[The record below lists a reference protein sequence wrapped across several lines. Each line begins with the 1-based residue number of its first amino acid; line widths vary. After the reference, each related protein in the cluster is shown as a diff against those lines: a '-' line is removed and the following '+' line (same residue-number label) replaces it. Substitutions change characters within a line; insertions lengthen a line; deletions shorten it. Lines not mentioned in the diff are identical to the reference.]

1 MQGVVRGLRAKCD
14 FAWRRP
20 GAPLRSSAAFVG
32 GAGRFV
38 QLEPAREPTG
48 VVSMASGSS
57 PSAKACGKEAIL
69 PTTLGRHLKRR
80 EIHSSRRM
88 CSEDKDK
95 EKDKDRKRL
104 PSDDPSQVRKEGF
117 RVSHGMG
124 PLLPMA
130 CCVLVPKHLL
140 ANERLL
146 KPCALHT
153 HASCPNIFSRKSKL
167 QAGHP

>member
-1 MQGVVRGLRAKCD
+1 MQGAVRAAARKCD

-20 GAPLRSSAAFVG
+20 GAPIRSSAALVG
-32 GAGRFV
+32 GAGRLV

-48 VVSMASGSS
+48 VFSIAPGFSRG
-57 PSAKACGKEAIL
+57 AKACGKKAIL
-69 PTTLGRHLKRR
+69 PTTLGQHLQRR

-95 EKDKDRKRL
+95 DKDKDRKRL
-104 PSDDPSQVRKEGF
+104 PSDDPSQVGF
-117 RVSHGMG
+117 RVSDGMG
-124 PLLPMA
+124 LLLPMA
-130 CCVLVPKHLL
+130 CRVLVPKNLL
-140 ANERLL
+140 ANECLL